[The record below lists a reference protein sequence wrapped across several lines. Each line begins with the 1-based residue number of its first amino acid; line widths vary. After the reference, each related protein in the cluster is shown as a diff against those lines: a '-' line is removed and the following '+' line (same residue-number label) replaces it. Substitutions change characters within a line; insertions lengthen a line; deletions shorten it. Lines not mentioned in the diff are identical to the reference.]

1 MGELALVGRDSVE
14 PPGDVPDFGST
25 ESRPTGCGEDGAA
38 NNSAFQRYVHEFPH
52 APWGPPWIKNFSGY
66 FFAGSNLG
74 GLTMNP
80 CTSSSFAP
88 LNVNDS
94 TGCMSICDSRAS
106 FMWVTGTGT
115 SCFVMNPPSS
125 CARFESAPSAK
136 TRRQISV
143 GAAIDIRVK

>member
-52 APWGPPWIKNFSGY
+52 APCGPPWIKNFSGY
-66 FFAGSNLG
+66 FLFGSNPG

-94 TGCMSICDSRAS
+94 TGCMSICDNSAS
-106 FMWVTGTGT
+106 FMCVI
-115 SCFVMNPPSS
+115 
-125 CARFESAPSAK
+125 CANKLACSPISGPVNLSVV
-136 TRRQISV
+136 RQISL
-143 GAAIDIRVK
+143 GAAIDARVNNT